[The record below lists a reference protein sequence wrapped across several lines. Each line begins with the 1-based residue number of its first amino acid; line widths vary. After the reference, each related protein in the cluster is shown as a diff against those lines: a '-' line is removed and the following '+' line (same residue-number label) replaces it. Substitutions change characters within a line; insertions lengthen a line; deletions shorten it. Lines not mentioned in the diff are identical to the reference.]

1 MVVSDLA
8 VFDSEVFDLAVF
20 DSAVFRK
27 SVLAGALIAIGAL
40 FSMAAAPYGPVV
52 QGLCFSV
59 GLFGVLCTGARL
71 FTGSVLGI
79 EGVWRKETTISDVL
93 VMWLTIWTFNLLGAF
108 VVALTALACG
118 FDAVPVAAAKAAIP
132 WHELLVR
139 AALCNVL
146 VCLAVWT
153 YKETQSSGWER
164 NRGAS
169 LVLDAIASSVLPV
182 ACFVA
187 CGFEHSV
194 ADMLYMNL
202 GLMQG
207 AVTPLD
213 VIRVL
218 LLATVGNVVGGIAF
232 AWLVRE

>member
-1 MVVSDLA
+1 VRDLTI
-8 VFDSEVFDLAVF
+8 
-20 DSAVFRK
+20 RK
-27 SVLAGALIAIGAL
+27 SILAGALIAIGAL
-40 FSMAAAPYGPVV
+40 FSMAASPYGPVV

-71 FTGSVLGI
+71 FTGSVLAV
-79 EGVWRKETTISDVL
+79 ETVWRKETAVSDVL
-93 VMWLTIWTFNLLGAF
+93 VMWVTLWAMNLLGA
-108 VVALTALACG
+108 VTIALMSSQIG
-118 FDAVPVAAAKAAIP
+118 FDATAIAQAKAALP

-139 AALCNVL
+139 AVLCNVL

-153 YKETQSSGWER
+153 YKETQRSGWER

-169 LVLDAIASSVLPV
+169 LVLDALASCLLPV
-182 ACFVA
+182 TCFVA

-194 ADMLYMNL
+194 ADMLYMPL
-202 GLMQG
+202 GMMQG

-213 VIRVL
+213 VIRVVGI
-218 LLATVGNVVGGIAF
+218 ATIGNVVGGVAF

>member
-1 MVVSDLA
+1 MPGR
-8 VFDSEVFDLAVF
+8 SEIFK
-20 DSAVFRK
+20 K

-40 FSMAAAPYGPVV
+40 FSIRAATYGPVV

-59 GLFGVLCTGARL
+59 GLFGVLCTGAML
-71 FTGSVLGI
+71 FTGSMLAM
-79 EGVWRKETTISDVL
+79 ETVWRKETTISDVA
-93 VMWLTIWTFNLLGAF
+93 VMWATLWAFNLAGA
-108 VVALTALACG
+108 VTVALMAFDMG
-118 FDAVPVAAAKAAIP
+118 FDATTVAQAKAALP

-139 AALCNVL
+139 AVLCNVL

-153 YKETQSSGWER
+153 YKETQSSGWVR

-169 LVLDAIASSVLPV
+169 LVLDALASCLLPV

-194 ADMLYMNL
+194 ADMLYMPL
-202 GLMQG
+202 GMMQG
-207 AVTPLD
+207 AVSPLD

-218 LLATVGNVVGGIAF
+218 LLATAGNLVGGIGF
-232 AWLVRE
+232 AWMVRK